1 MQDLH
6 GAYSIGTMAR
16 RLPLSFQRI
25 KRKGNEMTRFENKT
39 VIVTGASSGIGA
51 APARRFGR
59 EGANV
64 VLISRTQAKLD
75 KVAEDIPSAKVVP
88 ADLSTKDGVE
98 TAAKAAREAFG
109 RVDVLV
115 NNAGTAVMGSIEE
128 VDEDGFAEVME
139 TDVTGVWR
147 LTKALWGD
155 LKATKGNVVM
165 TSSVSGTGGDWDMH
179 AYNTAKGAVTNLT
192 RALAL
197 DARNSGVRV
206 NAVNPS
212 FTKTELT
219 SGMLEN
225 DELVAKF
232 MERIPL
238 GRPAEPEDIADV
250 IAFLASDDAR
260 FVNGV
265 NLPVDGGLSASNGQP
280 PQA

>member
-1 MQDLH
+1 
-6 GAYSIGTMAR
+6 
-16 RLPLSFQRI
+16 
-25 KRKGNEMTRFENKT
+25 MTRFTGKT

-51 APARRFGR
+51 ATARRFGH

-64 VLISRTQAKLD
+64 VLVSRSEDKLKDVAK
-75 KVAEDIPSAKVVP
+75 DIPNSAVVV
-88 ADLSTKDGVE
+88 ADVSQQEGADKIAQGALDAYGQI
-98 TAAKAAREAFG
+98 
-109 RVDVLV
+109 DVLV
-115 NNAGTAVMGSIEE
+115 NNAGTAVTGSIDD
-128 VDEDGFAEVME
+128 VTPDDWHKVIE
-139 TDVTGVWR
+139 TDLTSAYLV
-147 LTKALWGD
+147 TKAAWSA
-155 LKATKGNVVM
+155 LKESKGNVVM
-165 TSSVSGTGGDWDMH
+165 TSSVSGIGGDWNMF
-179 AYNTAKGAVTNLT
+179 AYNAAKGGVTNLT

-206 NAVNPS
+206 NAVCPS
-212 FTKTELT
+212 LTKSEMTTGIL
-219 SGMLEN
+219 GN
-225 DELVAKF
+225 DDKIQKF